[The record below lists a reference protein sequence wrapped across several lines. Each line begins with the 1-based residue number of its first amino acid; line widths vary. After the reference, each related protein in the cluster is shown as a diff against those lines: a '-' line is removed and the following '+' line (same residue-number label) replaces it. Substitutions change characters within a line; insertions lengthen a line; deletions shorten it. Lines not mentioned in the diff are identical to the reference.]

1 MSLERVIAEQQ
12 ERIDHLEALEASRT
26 KSGQAEF
33 KRLEELLGS
42 VAYFVLVA
50 DRIRRRI
57 ELPENEQEA
66 YFRART
72 KVRLAATECGFCWLC
87 ESIPCACS
95 DCECED

>member
-12 ERIDHLEALEASRT
+12 ERIDHLEELESSRT

-50 DRIRRRI
+50 ERVWKKI
-57 ELPENEQEA
+57 ELTEKDHEMF
-66 YFRART
+66 YKARS
-72 KVRLAATECGFCWLC
+72 KVLLAATECGFCWHC

>member
-26 KSGQAEF
+26 KGWQAEF
-33 KRLEELLGS
+33 KRLEELLGA

-50 DRIRRRI
+50 DRVWKTI
-57 ELPENEQEA
+57 ELTEKDHEMFFKA
-66 YFRART
+66 RA
-72 KVRLAATECGFCWLC
+72 KVCRAAAECGFCWHC
-87 ESIPCACS
+87 ESIPCTCS

>member
-12 ERIDHLEALEASRT
+12 ERIDHLEALEVSRT
-26 KSGQAEF
+26 KSWQAEF

-50 DRIRRRI
+50 DR
-57 ELPENEQEA
+57 A
-66 YFRART
+66 WKRT
-72 KVRLAATECGFCWLC
+72 EPTEKDHEMFYKAWAKVISASAECGFCWHC